1 MKEGID
7 KRISLG
13 GIVRNTAGSISPDGQ
28 MDEIINLRLKDGSFR
43 PMSPNVPLD
52 GIKDVNIDYSNIFIH
67 TCDYRH
73 WIGVKDGK
81 LWYFAN
87 MDSNDKVN
95 LITPVELMS
104 VTKSD
109 VQYSQVGN
117 LLTVIDEELN
127 YIYWKVDSYVTIP
140 VDYNGK
146 QTDTIVNPDG
156 LINFRMA
163 PVTDKNGNARL
174 RIYHG
179 DGIGKDPSEELKLE
193 SVSALMVKA
202 LGVDA
207 EKGNI
212 NGFFFACTALRL
224 YDGTF
229 ILQSRPV
236 LVAQNAD
243 IGSRYSYED
252 TQRYTT
258 EATPR
263 VIRGSGSFDA
273 NYLDKIKKI
282 YPNRVLKVGDKDAIV
297 DAVTDYENKSVE
309 WSVIKKDVITAAHA
323 RMDTSG
329 FIQDDNNND
338 SRGDIS
344 SPSLWG
350 GLRIDYVEGS
360 NHKREYKTIAI
371 TSLGKLQYKVE
382 KGLNKDVLSD
392 IVESVCVFITQ
403 PVCMYD
409 TEQWSQAK
417 ILNGNIQQVA
427 LKVKTNAE
435 IIDELIKSPNFYL
448 VKEDKLDSIKEG
460 DWVDIDLEKDA
471 ILKNLVQQEVLNL
484 DSNVRNSYSPKTS
497 FSYNGRLHIA
507 NYSEQYFRGFPLW
520 YFFAQETVGGFPVA
534 KYGSRWYDLTEEQLN
549 TLKTQG
555 LVQSY
560 IAVELDTADGKR
572 TVVRYI
578 DIPNRLFSYT
588 WQSLSPFLSYPDNRA
603 TKMTICLSSYTS
615 SYGGGVTQV
624 KKTFALKPHP
634 YWNISYYFEP
644 NIKPID
650 LRVSGYLNLNPYFKP
665 SEKNA
670 LAYIPNG
677 LKVSATDNPLY
688 FPARNTYKVGNVEII
703 AMASNTI
710 AVSTGQVGATPL
722 YVFAKDGIYGLFVDA
737 SGEMTY
743 TNSRPLSR
751 DICNNPKSVTP
762 IDDGIVFSSDRGL
775 MILSGSEATRLS
787 ESAEGL
793 FLDINGSDHFLTIV
807 KKAISTT
814 ALVQLIGA
822 ITKEEFIDYI
832 KGCVIGY
839 NYKER
844 ELWVTNPSSSY
855 SYILSGGLW
864 VKRDITCREYINNYP
879 NLYLLSGG
887 QVLSVTKETTE
898 GNEVMFL
905 TRPIKFDTQEFKQA
919 YRSVIRGVFELPED
933 RINVYEIDAEEVLEA
948 PSSRDI
954 ILTEPLIEEVTA
966 VANTDVPDE
975 VVIEN
980 TPLEPIVIREAQR
993 VKFSNSITEKWI
1005 FSNPYNIRYL
1015 EKKSFEAYTLANVPN
1030 GVTRLLN
1037 YQVIQVDKSVWIDP
1051 TLVFETKLFDSDP
1064 IGNTSITSIDTG
1076 YFRFNF
1082 SYTHEIFYCKVTVAQ
1097 QSITVKDLYLALRN
1111 GSSSF
1116 LSVYYVELR
1125 AHSSGSSFLL
1135 VAKRKYRIIS
1145 GASFYFTANVGGWFT
1160 AEYIWETAENGGLDS
1175 DGNQLFSMFGDTN
1188 YANDIISLQEK
1199 NEYVEFVDNTVTP
1212 QTTKYFIIDH
1222 DSYSISYD
1230 DLVAKSS
1237 TSTPFVAP
1245 LMIELQPNEQF
1256 VDWYYYGGR
1265 FVDGGRVVK
1274 YSGATAASF
1283 NYFDLISYPKKR
1295 TANLLPTNFSF
1306 VYNLDTT
1313 TLGNAL
1319 NGSSYQEC
1327 IGIISIKI
1335 DGVEKITSDFVY
1347 SQDARYLKSGRTTP
1361 SKPITL
1367 AEIID
1372 AKEVNNVING
1382 EPVFDD
1388 YDESP
1393 LRFGYRK
1400 EGIDQT
1406 IVPDYL
1412 EVPSGYHSVK
1422 VLNLDGSTESEFNI
1436 WLDGG
1441 EVIDM
1446 YKFYDRL
1453 IGGFYAPFKPS
1464 DYDKHYVLLP
1474 YMTFVAD
1481 VPAIN
1486 VYFTLQNNRLPN
1498 GSDIGYGVLFDEP
1511 NPITYNNL
1519 VANLVAADG
1528 NLSTHYLPATPFSP
1542 LLVTLEDET
1551 YYTIVHP
1558 DNHESNIYLEVGGDF
1573 DYETLRDN
1581 IDNGD
1586 YELFYTSLS
1595 LVNLVQNNSYL
1606 FNNGTEYS
1614 FKYLGGTSS
1623 VLVKDI
1629 QAALESRAEQG
1640 TVDYSNYGEV
1650 PLYYP
1655 ESLTLTDGHGIHL
1668 TLPNLT
1674 EYRFVYKGESVIS
1687 SIELISRLNRGI
1699 YLPIPK
1705 TTFPNDT
1712 LSLVD
1717 GRNYKF
1723 TDLDANVYTFKY
1735 EGASAITYDLL
1746 VDLLF
1751 NDMFDHVTAFSDLTL
1766 NMTSGEN
1773 VHLMVNYLTDSDY
1786 EKTFVYVGGSTIAA
1800 LTLIANAKNGVY
1812 ADVAA
1817 NNLSQVIFIPANQVI
1832 HFTDLNGVE
1841 YYLRTDIAEY
1851 IAYSEFLN
1859 KLGDDY
1865 YEILDPSTAS
1875 PYLAGIYVFGSY
1887 DAKKWQFL
1895 GGNEV
1900 GGSFRD
1906 LGALAERV
1914 DVKYFRILFVGNLK
1928 GNSSIEHIDM
1938 SVGSRLLLSKLR

>member
-52 GIKDVNIDYSNIFIH
+52 GIKDVNIDYTNIFIH

-87 MDSNDKVN
+87 MDSSDKVN

-117 LLTVIDEELN
+117 LLTVIDEDLN
-127 YIYWKVDSYVTIP
+127 YIYWKVDSYVSIP

-179 DGIGKDPSEELKLE
+179 EGIGKDPSEALKLE

-243 IGSRYSYED
+243 LGSRYSYSNV
-252 TQRYTT
+252 QRYTT
-258 EATPR
+258 GTPPKL
-263 VIRGSGSFDA
+263 IYSSGSYES
-273 NYLDKIKKI
+273 NYLNNQKLLMPNII
-282 YPNRVLKVGDKDAIV
+282 YKLGQNYASYDLI
-297 DAVTDYENKSVE
+297 TDFKNKSVE
-309 WSVIKKDVITAAHA
+309 WSVIKNDVITSAHA
-323 RMDTSG
+323 RAETNG
-329 FIQDDNNND
+329 FIQYNGGNNYET
-338 SRGDIS
+338 RVDIN
-344 SPSLWG
+344 SPNLWG
-350 GLRIDYVEGS
+350 GLHVDYPNES
-360 NHKREYKTIAI
+360 TLKREYIPIAI

-382 KGLNKDVLSD
+382 KGLNKEVLSD
-392 IVESVCVFITQ
+392 IVESVCVFITN

-417 ILNGNIQQVA
+417 LLTTGNVENLTWENNQQVV
-427 LKVKTNAE
+427 LKVKTDAE

-448 VKEDKLDSIKEG
+448 VKEDKLNSIKEG

-484 DSNVRNSYSPKTS
+484 DSNIRNSYSPKTS

-507 NYSEQYFRGFPLW
+507 NYSEQYFRGFPLG
-520 YFFAQETVGGFPVA
+520 YFFAQETVGGFPVN
-534 KYGSRWYDLTEEQLN
+534 KYSSAWYYLTDEQFN

-560 IAVELDTADGKR
+560 IAVELDTSDGKR

-578 DIPNRLFSYT
+578 DIPSTSFSYN

-603 TKMTICLSSYTS
+603 TKMTICLSSSTYN
-615 SYGGGVTQV
+615 YGGGVTQI
-624 KKTFALKPHP
+624 KKTFPLKPHP

-644 NIKPID
+644 YIKPIV
-650 LRVSGYLNLNPYFKP
+650 LRLSDQPSNKLEFKP
-665 SEKNA
+665 AEKNA

-688 FPARNTYKVGNVEII
+688 FPARNTYKVGNVEIV

-832 KGCVIGY
+832 KSCVIGY

-948 PSSRDI
+948 PSSRNI
-954 ILTEPLIEEVTA
+954 ILTEPLIEEITA
-966 VANTDVPDE
+966 AANTDVPDE

-980 TPLEPIVIREAQR
+980 TPLEPIVISSGEEKVFTAPTI
-993 VKFSNSITEKWI
+993 ITNFYSWGLPQL
-1005 FSNPYNIRYL
+1005 NML
-1015 EKKSFEAYTLANVPN
+1015 DKKSIQAYTFANVPN
-1030 GVTRLLN
+1030 GCTRLLN
-1037 YQVIQVDKSVWIDP
+1037 YEKIVVESVGLQVIIC
-1051 TLVFETKLFDSDP
+1051 L
-1064 IGNTSITSIDTG
+1064 
-1076 YFRFNF
+1076 
-1082 SYTHEIFYCKVTVAQ
+1082 
-1097 QSITVKDLYLALRN
+1097 
-1111 GSSSF
+1111 SS
-1116 LSVYYVELR
+1116 
-1125 AHSSGSSFLL
+1125 
-1135 VAKRKYRIIS
+1135 
-1145 GASFYFTANVGGWFT
+1145 
-1160 AEYIWETAENGGLDS
+1160 
-1175 DGNQLFSMFGDTN
+1175 
-1188 YANDIISLQEK
+1188 NDIITLVDGVSYKIDGTHFGGGNLSVRCIKSGSHSWQEMQYDLLFSGSFVVPSDITTYHNDIIPLK
-1199 NEYVEFVDNTVTP
+1199 EKKQYIELVDNITN
-1212 QTTKYFIIDH
+1212 TTEYFILDH
-1222 DSYSISYD
+1222 TGFSISYT
-1230 DLVAKSS
+1230 DLKAAASV
-1237 TSTPFVAP
+1237 TPFTVP
-1245 LMIELQPNEQF
+1245 LMVELQPNEQF
-1256 VDWYYYGGR
+1256 VDWYYYGGQV
-1265 FVDGGRVVK
+1265 VDGGRVVK
-1274 YSGATAASF
+1274 YSGTTAASF
-1283 NYFDLISYPKKR
+1283 NYFDLRSYPKKSKG
-1295 TANLLPTNFSF
+1295 NLLPANFSF

-1319 NGSSYQEC
+1319 DGSSTQEC
-1327 IGIISIKI
+1327 TGIISIKI

-1347 SQDARYLKSGRTTP
+1347 SKDARYLRSGSTILN
-1361 SKPITL
+1361 KPITL

-1382 EPVFDD
+1382 EPVFDS

-1393 LRFGYRK
+1393 LRYGYKK
-1400 EGIDQT
+1400 EGVNQTLVPVTLTVPFGWNTATVRTHDGTYYRIVKYDFWNETAQT
-1406 IVPDYL
+1406 ILGYSLMENILANVYPVPPTYDNRY
-1412 EVPSGYHSVK
+1412 EIWSTWSQTYGTPSAPYNMAFILQEYKDNIYRLYFDSG
-1422 VLNLDGSTESEFNI
+1422 FNI
-1436 WLDGG
+1436 PSYATLSDWVRNGHWPAATPAIPASVNLIEGFSYVIKDTFNISHNIIVPEGG
-1441 EVIDM
+1441 GGSIDYAVLM
-1446 YKFYDRL
+1446 TK
-1453 IGGFYAPFKPS
+1453 INEGFY
-1464 DYDKHYVLLP
+1464 
-1474 YMTFVAD
+1474 
-1481 VPAIN
+1481 
-1486 VYFTLQNNRLPN
+1486 
-1498 GSDIGYGVLFDEP
+1498 
-1511 NPITYNNL
+1511 
-1519 VANLVAADG
+1519 
-1528 NLSTHYLPATPFSP
+1528 
-1542 LLVTLEDET
+1542 ET
-1551 YYTIVHP
+1551 
-1558 DNHESNIYLEVGGDF
+1558 
-1573 DYETLRDN
+1573 
-1581 IDNGD
+1581 
-1586 YELFYTSLS
+1586 FYTLTDR
-1595 LVNLVQNNSYL
+1595 VP
-1606 FNNGTEYS
+1606 
-1614 FKYLGGTSS
+1614 
-1623 VLVKDI
+1623 LVKDKSYDFDSLYTFKFLGESTGLIALDI
-1629 QAALESRAEQG
+1629 QTALESRANQG

-1655 ESLTLTDGHGIHL
+1655 ESLTLTDGNGIHL
-1668 TLPNLT
+1668 TLPNLR

-1687 SIELISRLNRGI
+1687 SSELISRLNNGI

-1705 TTFPNDT
+1705 TTFPNDNLT
-1712 LSLVD
+1712 LVD
-1717 GRNYKF
+1717 ERNYKF
-1723 TDLDANVYTFKY
+1723 TDLNANVYTFKY
-1735 EGASAITYDLL
+1735 DGASTINYDLL
-1746 VDLLF
+1746 VDLLV
-1751 NDMFDHVTAFSDLTL
+1751 NDMFDHVTTLADLTL

-1773 VHLMVNYLTDSDY
+1773 VHLMVNYLTDPDY
-1786 EKTFVYVGGSTIAA
+1786 EKTFVYVGESTIAA

-1812 ADVAA
+1812 ADVPA
-1817 NNLSQVIFIPANQVI
+1817 NNLSQVVFIPANQVI

-1851 IAYSEFLN
+1851 ISYSEFLN

-1865 YEILDPSTAS
+1865 YEILDPSIAS

-1938 SVGSRLLLSKLR
+1938 SVGSRLLLGKLR